1 MTTYPRMPR
10 DFDFSLPDARAR
22 WISEAYGIPL
32 PDVMRDIQGQEWY
45 VDGATL
51 YVTNRMFQASCLYY
65 RQQFPE
71 QCTNGHDPVIWGRHP
86 DNPDAFKYE
95 GGDTPSDFWTKTD

>member
-32 PDVMRDIQGQEWY
+32 PNVMHDLQGQECY

-51 YVTNRMFQASCLYY
+51 YVTNRMFMASCLYY
-65 RQQFPE
+65 AQKFPE
-71 QCTNGHDPVIWGRHP
+71 RCVNGHDPVIWHRSL
-86 DNPDAFKYE
+86 DNPDAFKDEAHGY
-95 GGDTPSDFWTKTD
+95 PARK